1 MQRPVS
7 ALYASQVDAVLELC
21 LHMYVPTDSLSNC
34 WGEGGRVGVNA
45 IPVNQFL
52 LIQYYD
58 YVFIIFEVLMYTFL
72 LILQS
77 AVCSPLSVR
86 YGAVEMTTHIIT
98 VIILICSCFYYYC
111 YYMTDPGKRRRHGVG
126 G

>member
-1 MQRPVS
+1 M
-7 ALYASQVDAVLELC
+7 
-21 LHMYVPTDSLSNC
+21 
-34 WGEGGRVGVNA
+34 GVNA

-72 LILQS
+72 LILPS

-98 VIILICSCFYYYC
+98 VIILLICSCFYYYC
-111 YYMTDPGKRRRHGVG
+111 YYMTDPSKRRRHGVG